1 MYVFKSWILDFFQTF
16 TSNDTE
22 QGIINQPDLFC
33 WNYLTYRRWSQATS
47 LLLYSLIK
55 KANESHVSPTLHRF
69 YQENLIFNLI
79 TATLSKPVEQHL
91 IKNAFF
97 SDNLVKL
104 KQGERCWRVQ
114 SWPWSTQIHGFSSTV
129 WSTPAWDYHNPRI
142 SPFRPVGHS
151 REEKSEGKVQRAK
164 LGGYVRHKGD
174 QSPFV
179 LFQKRTSWRKKKEHL
194 KQQRPRERGTLQ

>member
-1 MYVFKSWILDFFQTF
+1 M
-16 TSNDTE
+16 
-22 QGIINQPDLFC
+22 
-33 WNYLTYRRWSQATS
+33 
-47 LLLYSLIK
+47 
-55 KANESHVSPTLHRF
+55 TLHGF

-179 LFQKRTSWRKKKEHL
+179 LFRKKNFLKEKKKEHL

>member
-33 WNYLTYRRWSQATS
+33 WNYLTYRSWSQATS

-55 KANESHVSPTLHRF
+55 KANESHVSRTLHRF

-114 SWPWSTQIHGFSSTV
+114 SLALEHTDPRLFIHRLIY
-129 WSTPAWDYHNPRI
+129 AC
-142 SPFRPVGHS
+142 
-151 REEKSEGKVQRAK
+151 
-164 LGGYVRHKGD
+164 LGLS
-174 QSPFV
+174 QSKDF
-179 LFQKRTSWRKKKEHL
+179 
-194 KQQRPRERGTLQ
+194 TLQASGPQ